1 MKEIDTK
8 INEKIIEVANETE
21 GIYKWERFYEFI
33 LFSFNVAPQKRYS
46 VSELYFE
53 LQKRN
58 IKEAKEMIKIYAHG
72 MYLLAKEKKLK
83 IYGDFNV

>member
-58 IKEAKEMIKIYAHG
+58 
-72 MYLLAKEKKLK
+72 
-83 IYGDFNV
+83 D